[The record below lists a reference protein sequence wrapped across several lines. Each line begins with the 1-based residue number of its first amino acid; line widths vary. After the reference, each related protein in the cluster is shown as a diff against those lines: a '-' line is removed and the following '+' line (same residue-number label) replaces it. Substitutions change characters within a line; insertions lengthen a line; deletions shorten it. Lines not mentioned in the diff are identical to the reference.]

1 MAVNFNGILIKL
13 LTSPR
18 CQWLIAVCTIVHILY
33 FKPCSALSGDLQDL
47 LQKPNST
54 GFNPNTRNLTQANV
68 NYKLLTCDDI
78 SNISQGR
85 SLGYGYTKEVFEGT
99 YKGRKVAIKM
109 VTPKVVDITAC
120 FKRKAYRIKSECYE
134 YANFKVMKEI
144 TLSLEINSDRLL
156 QVLGFCVRGDAITGS
171 VIDHGVI
178 EIVEFGR
185 KLEKSM
191 LTNSTW
197 SEKLQTDLPDE
208 LTVDMRHSR
217 LARKLVT
224 SVVGGLYIRQT
235 THFFLSGRS
244 TSMHKLSPAPLV
256 NERSFLVLKDRES

>member
-1 MAVNFNGILIKL
+1 MAVNFKGISIKL
-13 LTSPR
+13 RTSPR
-18 CQWLIAVCTIVHILY
+18 CQWLIALCTIVHILY
-33 FKPCSALSGDLQDL
+33 FKHCSALTGDLQDL
-47 LQKPNST
+47 LEKHNST
-54 GFNPNTRNLTQANV
+54 GVNPNTRNLTQANV

-78 SNISQGR
+78 SNMSQGR
-85 SLGYGYTKEVFEGT
+85 SLGYGFTKEVFEGT

-120 FKRKAYRIKSECYE
+120 FERKAYRNKSECYE

-144 TLSLEINSDRLL
+144 TLSLEINSERLL

-191 LTNSTW
+191 LINSTW
-197 SEKLQTDLPDE
+197 SEKLQVIPNRNYLF
-208 LTVDMRHSR
+208 R
-217 LARKLVT
+217 
-224 SVVGGLYIRQT
+224 I
-235 THFFLSGRS
+235 
-244 TSMHKLSPAPLV
+244 
-256 NERSFLVLKDRES
+256 